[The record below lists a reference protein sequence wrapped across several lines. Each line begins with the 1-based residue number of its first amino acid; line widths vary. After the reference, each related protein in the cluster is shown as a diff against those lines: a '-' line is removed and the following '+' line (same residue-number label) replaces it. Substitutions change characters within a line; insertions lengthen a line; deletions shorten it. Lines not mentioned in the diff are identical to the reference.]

1 MEIIA
6 LVATAVV
13 AGVVA
18 GTQTGVSEGVVEWF
32 RRRRQCAA
40 LPGPEDA
47 STAPESASPGPDPGP
62 GEGIGSEPVGPNA
75 ATTSGGATYHTQISE
90 SVNVSVGNGT
100 QINYGGRPRQGRRHP
115 GGRV

>member
-1 MEIIA
+1 MEILA
-6 LVATAVV
+6 LV

-32 RRRRQCAA
+32 RRRRQRAA

-47 STAPESASPGPDPGP
+47 SAASESASPGPDPGP
-62 GEGIGSEPVGPNA
+62 GGGTGSAPVGPDA
-75 ATTSGGATYHTQISE
+75 ATPGGGATYHTQIIESE
-90 SVNVSVGNGT
+90 NVSVGDGT
-100 QINYGGRPRQGRRHP
+100 QINYGGRPRRSRRRP